1 MECEDIINKK
11 FNRSFI
17 GYDIG
22 QVDAFL
28 DELYSEMQALKA
40 ELEMLRA
47 ARQMN
52 SDSKPK
58 HGSEENSKTAVE
70 PTAKRRKQNRVSIKT
85 GVRTRFFLLR
95 FQYTSCTE
103 KMNENLKKL
112 PRREPFR
119 E

>member
-58 HGSEENSKTAVE
+58 HGPEENSKTADE
-70 PTAKRRKQNRVSIKT
+70 QSIDARCRTDSKTPKTKQSQHQNGCSHPFFSFAFPMHTAVP
-85 GVRTRFFLLR
+85 
-95 FQYTSCTE
+95 
-103 KMNENLKKL
+103 KK
-112 PRREPFR
+112 
-119 E
+119 

>member
-47 ARQMN
+47 ARQT
-52 SDSKPK
+52 SGEAHSACAAGVAGKE
-58 HGSEENSKTAVE
+58 GSAV
-70 PTAKRRKQNRVSIKT
+70 
-85 GVRTRFFLLR
+85 
-95 FQYTSCTE
+95 
-103 KMNENLKKL
+103 
-112 PRREPFR
+112 
-119 E
+119 

>member
-40 ELEMLRA
+40 ELEMLR
-47 ARQMN
+47 
-52 SDSKPK
+52 DSKPK
-58 HGSEENSKTAVE
+58 HGPEENSETADE
-70 PTAKRRKQNRVSIKT
+70 Q
-85 GVRTRFFLLR
+85 
-95 FQYTSCTE
+95 
-103 KMNENLKKL
+103 
-112 PRREPFR
+112 
-119 E
+119 

>member
-40 ELEMLRA
+40 ELEMLRRGA
-47 ARQMN
+47 ADEFGFRTETWT
-52 SDSKPK
+52 
-58 HGSEENSKTAVE
+58 EENSETADE
-70 PTAKRRKQNRVSIKT
+70 Q
-85 GVRTRFFLLR
+85 
-95 FQYTSCTE
+95 
-103 KMNENLKKL
+103 
-112 PRREPFR
+112 
-119 E
+119 

>member
-40 ELEMLRA
+40 
-47 ARQMN
+47 RQMN

-58 HGSEENSKTAVE
+58 HGPEENSETADE
-70 PTAKRRKQNRVSIKT
+70 Q
-85 GVRTRFFLLR
+85 
-95 FQYTSCTE
+95 
-103 KMNENLKKL
+103 
-112 PRREPFR
+112 
-119 E
+119 

>member
-58 HGSEENSKTAVE
+58 HGSERIRKRRTNSKSMHAVE

-85 GVRTRFFLLR
+85 GVRTRFFLLL
-95 FQYTSCTE
+95 FQCTQLHR
-103 KMNENLKKL
+103 KI
-112 PRREPFR
+112 
-119 E
+119 

>member
-1 MECEDIINKK
+1 MNKCTCPTAAQCRIGLFGEPFMECEDIINKK

-28 DELYSEMQALKA
+28 DELYSEMQSLKA

-58 HGSEENSKTAVE
+58 HGPEENSKTADE
-70 PTAKRRKQNRVSIKT
+70 Q
-85 GVRTRFFLLR
+85 
-95 FQYTSCTE
+95 
-103 KMNENLKKL
+103 
-112 PRREPFR
+112 
-119 E
+119 

>member
-40 ELEMLRA
+40 ELKCC
-47 ARQMN
+47 ARR
-52 SDSKPK
+52 
-58 HGSEENSKTAVE
+58 G
-70 PTAKRRKQNRVSIKT
+70 R
-85 GVRTRFFLLR
+85 
-95 FQYTSCTE
+95 
-103 KMNENLKKL
+103 
-112 PRREPFR
+112 
-119 E
+119 

>member
-58 HGSEENSKTAVE
+58 HGTEENSKTANRQQNAE
-70 PTAKRRKQNRVSIKT
+70 NKTESASKRVFAP
-85 GVRTRFFLLR
+85 VFF
-95 FQYTSCTE
+95 FCIFNIHSCTE
-103 KMNENLKKL
+103 KMNENPKKL
-112 PRREPFR
+112 PQREGFR

>member
-58 HGSEENSKTAVE
+58 HGPEENSKTESASKRVFAPVFFFCIFNIQAV
-70 PTAKRRKQNRVSIKT
+70 P
-85 GVRTRFFLLR
+85 
-95 FQYTSCTE
+95 
-103 KMNENLKKL
+103 KK
-112 PRREPFR
+112 
-119 E
+119 

>member
-40 ELEMLRA
+40 ELEMLRT
-47 ARQMN
+47 
-52 SDSKPK
+52 DSKTPK
-58 HGSEENSKTAVE
+58 T
-70 PTAKRRKQNRVSIKT
+70 KQSQHQNGCSHP
-85 GVRTRFFLLR
+85 FFLLH

-103 KMNENLKKL
+103 KINENLKKL
-112 PRREPFR
+112 PRREGFR

>member
-1 MECEDIINKK
+1 MLQSVPDCGGVRPSARSDALTPYEQVYLSDGSASRIGLFGEPFMECEDIINKK

-58 HGSEENSKTAVE
+58 HGPEENSKTADE
-70 PTAKRRKQNRVSIKT
+70 Q
-85 GVRTRFFLLR
+85 
-95 FQYTSCTE
+95 
-103 KMNENLKKL
+103 
-112 PRREPFR
+112 
-119 E
+119 

>member
-47 ARQMN
+47 C
-52 SDSKPK
+52 
-58 HGSEENSKTAVE
+58 
-70 PTAKRRKQNRVSIKT
+70 
-85 GVRTRFFLLR
+85 LL
-95 FQYTSCTE
+95 YTSPS
-103 KMNENLKKL
+103 
-112 PRREPFR
+112 PRDS
-119 E
+119 

>member
-52 SDSKPK
+52 SDSKTKQSQHQNGCSHPFFSFAFPMHTAAPK
-58 HGSEENSKTAVE
+58 K
-70 PTAKRRKQNRVSIKT
+70 
-85 GVRTRFFLLR
+85 
-95 FQYTSCTE
+95 
-103 KMNENLKKL
+103 
-112 PRREPFR
+112 
-119 E
+119 

>member
-58 HGSEENSKTAVE
+58 HGPEENSKPADE
-70 PTAKRRKQNRVSIKT
+70 Q
-85 GVRTRFFLLR
+85 
-95 FQYTSCTE
+95 
-103 KMNENLKKL
+103 
-112 PRREPFR
+112 
-119 E
+119 

>member
-52 SDSKPK
+52 SDSEPK
-58 HGSEENSKTAVE
+58 HGTEENSKTADE
-70 PTAKRRKQNRVSIKT
+70 Q
-85 GVRTRFFLLR
+85 
-95 FQYTSCTE
+95 
-103 KMNENLKKL
+103 
-112 PRREPFR
+112 
-119 E
+119 

>member
-47 ARQMN
+47 VRQM
-52 SDSKPK
+52 DYDDQM
-58 HGSEENSKTAVE
+58 AY
-70 PTAKRRKQNRVSIKT
+70 ALAILRRHPDEQ
-85 GVRTRFFLLR
+85 
-95 FQYTSCTE
+95 
-103 KMNENLKKL
+103 
-112 PRREPFR
+112 
-119 E
+119 